1 MRALFLPLLLA
12 ACSSGAP
19 EPTNVAVQTSEART
33 GTADFSVD
41 PLSEE
46 EIRLANLNGPGCLWR
61 RSGETAPLLAA
72 YATDGLIK
80 LNGRV
85 IRLRHDVPASETAMD
100 AVGDYVGNG
109 ISAHAD
115 RVPGSR
121 PTPAGP
127 ESVTRPAA
135 LVVTRGDQTVRI
147 EPGELLCGS

>member
-1 MRALFLPLLLA
+1 MRTLFLSLLLA
-12 ACSSGAP
+12 GCASGAP
-19 EPTNVAVQTSEART
+19 EPDNVAVQPSGEPSPA
-33 GTADFSVD
+33 AAFSVD
-41 PLSEE
+41 PLTDA
-46 EIRLANLNGPGCLWR
+46 EIGAANLNGPGCIWR
-61 RSGETAPLLAA
+61 RSDQAVPMLAA

-100 AVGDYVGNG
+100 AVGNYVGNG
-109 ISAHAD
+109 ISAHAE

-127 ESVTRPAA
+127 EAVTRPAD

-147 EPGELLCGS
+147 GPGELLCGS

>member
-1 MRALFLPLLLA
+1 MRVLFLPLLLA
-12 ACSSGAP
+12 ACGGGAP
-19 EPTNVAVQTSEART
+19 EPANVAVQSSAAPMRT
-33 GTADFSVD
+33 AEFSVD
-41 PLSEE
+41 PLTEA
-46 EIRLANLNGPGCLWR
+46 EIGGANLGGPGCTWR
-61 RSGETAPLLAA
+61 RTGETAPLLAA

-109 ISAHAD
+109 ISAHAE

-127 ESVTRPAA
+127 ESVTRPAD

-147 EPGELLCGS
+147 GPGELLCGS